1 MMMRFENEDDAEGGG
16 GEEDRPFYIS
26 AQTVV
31 SSPVSSLISQETA
44 EKGGYSGVNDFPCLL
59 LVYRLFLEQSRCMQI
74 SHLVNV
80 VNGMRWLY
88 VY

>member
-31 SSPVSSLISQETA
+31 SSPVSSLASRRIQPRREDTA
-44 EKGGYSGVNDFPCLL
+44 E
-59 LVYRLFLEQSRCMQI
+59 
-74 SHLVNV
+74 
-80 VNGMRWLY
+80 
-88 VY
+88 